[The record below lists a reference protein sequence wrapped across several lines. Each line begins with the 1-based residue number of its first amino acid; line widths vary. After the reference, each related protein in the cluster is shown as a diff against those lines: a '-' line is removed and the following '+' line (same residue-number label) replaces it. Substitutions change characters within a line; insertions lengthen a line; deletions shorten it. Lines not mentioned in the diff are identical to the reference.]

1 MNLFKRLS
9 IRVITENFVKTVKRF
24 PLPVVFSALTAVLII
39 IEIENFSYFNRS
51 PLIEKSIFV
60 SILGFFMTLVSAL
73 YTEKRT
79 SQANIKHVFNLIAV
93 LLLVYL
99 FFTLPAKFRESDYII
114 FANFLSASLFALM
127 FVYTEKEDDKYFGI
141 YNITL
146 FMRAFTS
153 FVFAVILFIGLA
165 SAAFSIQKLLIGDN
179 FHHEIYGD
187 IWAVVAAFFAPV
199 YFLGGLPAKNE
210 PDSKTFNFPKALKIL
225 LQFILIPLVSLYLL
239 ILYSY
244 AAKIILTRVWPE
256 GIVSYLIISYSL
268 VGIVT
273 IILLSPLKDDENFAW
288 TKTFSKY
295 FFRALIPLIIVLF
308 MAISK
313 RIGQYGITEKRY
325 FILILAF
332 WLAGAAL
339 YMALSKKKNL
349 KLLPV
354 TLSIIS
360 VLSLYGPWSCFS
372 VSLRSQR
379 TILKELLT
387 VNGLL
392 VEGKIISTED
402 QIPFADR
409 KSISSIVSYF
419 YDNHG
424 IDKLDYLDPLYNKLK
439 AESNDEIKEKYHY
452 YRDKNEAVPRRMLV
466 REGFGFEFV
475 NEYQT
480 ESNMNYVSVSL
491 NYRSRPELTDVSGYS
506 RMIDCT
512 EHGTKGTLFD
522 EDNSL
527 YIKFTEERII
537 FAKDTSATDFSI
549 RIQDHAE
556 DIFSKIKNP
565 AQSNNL
571 EHEELTVQAENDTVK
586 YMLMFKFFNM
596 NRKDAEEEYR
606 VTSSR
611 YKLFYTVKE
620 LSE

>member
-9 IRVITENFVKTVKRF
+9 VKVITENFVKTVKRF
-24 PLPVVFSALTAVLII
+24 PLPVLFSALTAVLII
-39 IEIENFSYFNRS
+39 IEIEKFSYFNRS
-51 PLIEKSIFV
+51 HLIEKSIFI

-79 SQANIKHVFNLIAV
+79 SQTKGKYIFNLIAV

-99 FFTLPAKFRESDYII
+99 FFTLPEKFRETDYII
-114 FANFLSASLFALM
+114 FANFISASLFALM
-127 FVYTEKEDDKYFGI
+127 FVYTEKENDKYFGI

-153 FVFAVILFIGLA
+153 FVFAVILFLGLA
-165 SAAFSIQKLLIGDN
+165 SAVFAVQELLVGDN

-187 IWAVVAAFFAPV
+187 IWALVAAFFAPV
-199 YFLGGLPAKNE
+199 FFLGGLPVKNE
-210 PDSKTFNFPKALKIL
+210 PDTESFIFPKALKVL

-244 AAKIILTRVWPE
+244 AAKIIFTRVWPE

-268 VGIVT
+268 VGIVA

-295 FFRALIPLIIVLF
+295 FFRALLPLIIVLF

-313 RIGQYGITEKRY
+313 RIGQYGVTEKRY

-379 TILKELLT
+379 DILKDLLT
-387 VNGLL
+387 VNGIL
-392 VEGKIISTED
+392 VEGRIISTERE
-402 QIPFADR
+402 IPFNDR

-424 IDKLDYLDPLYNKLK
+424 IGKLDYLNPLYEKLK
-439 AESNDEIKEKYHY
+439 AETDDEVKEKYHY
-452 YRDKNEAVPRRMLV
+452 YRDKNEQVPRRMLV
-466 REGFGFEFV
+466 QEGFGFEFV

-480 ESNMNYVSVSL
+480 QNSLDYINVALKYNYDPVL
-491 NYRSRPELTDVSGYS
+491 EDISGYD

-512 EHGTKGTLFD
+512 DNTLKKPVFD
-522 EDNSL
+522 EKYSL
-527 YIKFTEERII
+527 YIRHDSNKVVFS
-537 FAKDTSATDFSI
+537 KDSLSELFSI
-549 RIQDHAE
+549 DLKPHTDEILK
-556 DIFSKIKNP
+556 KITNP
-565 AQSNNL
+565 VDGNQL
-571 EHEELTVQAENDTVK
+571 GPEEMTVRDENDSLK
-586 YMLMFKFFNM
+586 YMIAFRNFNLT
-596 NRKDAEEEYR
+596 RKNENEIFGL
-606 VTSSR
+606 SSSHFR
-611 YKLFYTVKE
+611 LYYTIK
-620 LSE
+620 

>member
-9 IRVITENFVKTVKRF
+9 VKVITENFVKTVKRF
-24 PLPVVFSALTAVLII
+24 PLPVLFSALTAVLVI
-39 IEIENFSYFNRS
+39 IEIEKFSYFNRS
-51 PLIEKSIFV
+51 HLIEKSIFI

-79 SQANIKHVFNLIAV
+79 SHTKGKYIFNLIAI

-99 FFTLPAKFRESDYII
+99 FFTLPEKFRETDYII

-127 FVYTEKEDDKYFGI
+127 FVYTEKENDKYFGI

-153 FVFAVILFIGLA
+153 FVFAVILFLGLA
-165 SAAFSIQKLLIGDN
+165 SAVFAVQELLVGDN
-179 FHHEIYGD
+179 FHEEIYGD
-187 IWAVVAAFFAPV
+187 IWALVAAFFAPV
-199 YFLGGLPAKNE
+199 FFLGGLPEKNE
-210 PDSKTFNFPKALKIL
+210 PDTETFQFPKALKVL
-225 LQFILIPLVSLYLL
+225 LQFILIPLVSLYLM

-244 AAKIILTRVWPE
+244 AAKIIFTRVWPE

-268 VGIVT
+268 VGIIA
-273 IILLSPLKDDENFAW
+273 IILLSPLRDDENFAW

-295 FFRALIPLIIVLF
+295 FFRALLPLIIVLF
-308 MAISK
+308 MAIFK
-313 RIGQYGITEKRY
+313 RIGQYGVTEKRY

-332 WLAGAAL
+332 WLAGTAL
-339 YMALSKKKNL
+339 YMVFGKKKNL

-379 TILKELLT
+379 AILKELLT
-387 VNGLL
+387 DSGIL
-392 VEGKIISTED
+392 VEGRIISTEKE
-402 QIPFADR
+402 IPFADR

-424 IDKLDYLDPLYNKLK
+424 IGKLDYLAPLYEKLK
-439 AESNDEIKEKYHY
+439 TETDDKVKDKYHY
-452 YRDKNEAVPRRMLV
+452 YRDKNEQVPRRMLV

-480 ESNMNYVSVSL
+480 QNSFDYINVALKYNYDPVL
-491 NYRSRPELTDVSGYS
+491 EDISGYD

-512 EHGTKGTLFD
+512 DNIFKKPVFD
-522 EDNSL
+522 EGYSL
-527 YIKFTEERII
+527 YIRHDSNKVI
-537 FAKDTSATDFSI
+537 FSKDSLSELFSI
-549 RIQDHAE
+549 DLKLYTDEILK
-556 DIFSKIKNP
+556 KIKNP
-565 AQSNNL
+565 VNGNQL
-571 EHEELTVQAENDTVK
+571 GPEEMTVRDENDSLK
-586 YMLMFKFFNM
+586 YMIAFRNFNLT
-596 NRKDAEEEYR
+596 RKNENEKY
-606 VTSSR
+606 
-611 YKLFYTVKE
+611 E
-620 LSE
+620 LSSSHFRLYFTIN

>member
-9 IRVITENFVKTVKRF
+9 VKVITENFVKTVKRF
-24 PLPVVFSALTAVLII
+24 PLPVLFSALTAVLFI
-39 IEIENFSYFNRS
+39 IEIEKFSYFNRS
-51 PLIEKSIFV
+51 HLIEKSIFI

-79 SQANIKHVFNLIAV
+79 SQTKGKYIFNLIAV

-99 FFTLPAKFRESDYII
+99 FFTLPEKFRETDYII
-114 FANFLSASLFALM
+114 FANFLSASLFAMM
-127 FVYTEKEDDKYFGI
+127 FVYTEKENDKYFGI

-153 FVFAVILFIGLA
+153 FVFAVILFLGLA
-165 SAAFSIQKLLIGDN
+165 SAVFAVQELLVGDN

-199 YFLGGLPAKNE
+199 FFLGGLPVKNE
-210 PDSKTFNFPKALKIL
+210 PDTETFIFPKALKVL

-244 AAKIILTRVWPE
+244 AAKIIFTRVWPE

-268 VGIVT
+268 VGIVA

-295 FFRALIPLIIVLF
+295 FFRALLPLIIVLF
-308 MAISK
+308 MAVFK
-313 RIGQYGITEKRY
+313 RIGQYGVTEKRY

-339 YMALSKKKNL
+339 YMVFGKKKNL

-379 TILKELLT
+379 DILKDLLT
-387 VNGLL
+387 VNGIF
-392 VEGKIISTED
+392 VDGKIVSAEKE
-402 QIPFADR
+402 IPFADR

-424 IDKLDYLDPLYNKLK
+424 IGKLDYLNPLYEKLK
-439 AESNDEIKEKYHY
+439 AETDDEVKEKYHY
-452 YRDKNEAVPRRMLV
+452 YRDKNEQVPRRILV
-466 REGFGFEFV
+466 QEGFGFEFV
-475 NEYQT
+475 NAYQT
-480 ESNMNYVSVSL
+480 QNSL
-491 NYRSRPELTDVSGYS
+491 DYINVALKYSYDPVLEDISGYD

-512 EHGTKGTLFD
+512 DNVLKKPVFD
-522 EDNSL
+522 EGYSL
-527 YIKFTEERII
+527 YIRHENNKVI
-537 FAKDTSATDFSI
+537 FSKDSLSELFSI
-549 RIQDHAE
+549 DLKLHTDEILK
-556 DIFSKIKNP
+556 KIKNP
-565 AQSNNL
+565 TNGNQL
-571 EHEELTVQAENDTVK
+571 GPEEMTVREENDSLK
-586 YMLMFKFFNM
+586 YMIAFRNFNLKRKNENEKFQL
-596 NRKDAEEEYR
+596 
-606 VTSSR
+606 SSSHFR
-611 YKLFYTVKE
+611 LYYTIK
-620 LSE
+620 

>member
-9 IRVITENFVKTVKRF
+9 VKVITENFVKTVKRF
-24 PLPVVFSALTAVLII
+24 PLPVLFSALTAVLII

-51 PLIEKSIFV
+51 HLIEKSIFI
-60 SILGFFMTLVSAL
+60 SILGFFMTLVSSL

-79 SQANIKHVFNLIAV
+79 SQTKGKYIFNLIAV

-99 FFTLPAKFRESDYII
+99 FFTLPEKFRETDYII

-127 FVYTEKEDDKYFGI
+127 FVYTEKENDKYFGI

-153 FVFAVILFIGLA
+153 FVFAVILFLGLA
-165 SAAFSIQKLLIGDN
+165 SAVFAVQELLVGDN

-199 YFLGGLPAKNE
+199 FFLGGLPVKNE
-210 PDSKTFNFPKALKIL
+210 PDTETFIFPKALKVL

-244 AAKIILTRVWPE
+244 AAKIIFTRVWPE

-268 VGIVT
+268 VGIVA

-295 FFRALIPLIIVLF
+295 FFRALLPLIIVLF
-308 MAISK
+308 MAVFK
-313 RIGQYGITEKRY
+313 RIGQYGVTEKRY

-339 YMALSKKKNL
+339 YMVFGKKKNL

-379 TILKELLT
+379 DILKDLLT
-387 VNGLL
+387 VNGIF
-392 VEGKIISTED
+392 VDGKIVSAEKE
-402 QIPFADR
+402 IPFADR

-424 IDKLDYLDPLYNKLK
+424 IGKLDYLNPLYEKLK
-439 AESNDEIKEKYHY
+439 AETDDEIMEKYHY
-452 YRDKNEAVPRRMLV
+452 YRDKNEQVPRRMLV
-466 REGFGFEFV
+466 QEGFGFEFV
-475 NEYQT
+475 NAYQT
-480 ESNMNYVSVSL
+480 QNSL
-491 NYRSRPELTDVSGYS
+491 DYINVALKYSYDPVLEDISGYG

-512 EHGTKGTLFD
+512 DNIFKKPVFD
-522 EDNSL
+522 EGYSL
-527 YIKFTEERII
+527 YIRHDSNKV
-537 FAKDTSATDFSI
+537 
-549 RIQDHAE
+549 
-556 DIFSKIKNP
+556 IFSKDSLSELFSIDLKLHTDEILKNIKNP
-565 AQSNNL
+565 MGGNQL
-571 EHEELTVQAENDTVK
+571 GPEEMTVREENDSLK
-586 YMLMFKFFNM
+586 YMIAFRNFNLK
-596 NRKDAEEEYR
+596 RKNENEIFQL
-606 VTSSR
+606 SSSHFR
-611 YKLFYTVKE
+611 LYYTIK
-620 LSE
+620 

>member
-9 IRVITENFVKTVKRF
+9 VKVITENFVKTVKRF
-24 PLPVVFSALTAVLII
+24 PLPVLFSALTAVLII

-51 PLIEKSIFV
+51 HLIEKSIFI

-79 SQANIKHVFNLIAV
+79 SQTKGKYIFNLIAV

-99 FFTLPAKFRESDYII
+99 FFTLPEKFRETDYII

-127 FVYTEKEDDKYFGI
+127 FVYTEKENDKYFGI

-153 FVFAVILFIGLA
+153 FVFAVILFLGLA
-165 SAAFSIQKLLIGDN
+165 SAVFAVQELLVGDN
-179 FHHEIYGD
+179 FHEEIYGD

-199 YFLGGLPAKNE
+199 FFLGGLPVKNE
-210 PDSKTFNFPKALKIL
+210 PDTETFIFPKALKVL

-244 AAKIILTRVWPE
+244 AAKIIFTRVWPE

-268 VGIVT
+268 VGIVA

-295 FFRALIPLIIVLF
+295 FFRALLPLIIVLF
-308 MAISK
+308 MAVFK
-313 RIGQYGITEKRY
+313 RIGQYGVTEKRY

-339 YMALSKKKNL
+339 YMVFGRKKNL

-379 TILKELLT
+379 DILKDLLT
-387 VNGLL
+387 VNGIL
-392 VEGKIISTED
+392 VEGKIISTEN

-424 IDKLDYLDPLYNKLK
+424 IGKLDYLNPLYEKLK
-439 AESNDEIKEKYHY
+439 AETDDEVKEKYHY
-452 YRDKNEAVPRRMLV
+452 YRDKNEQVPRRMLV

-480 ESNMNYVSVSL
+480 QNSLDYINVALKYNYDPVL
-491 NYRSRPELTDVSGYS
+491 EDISGYD
-506 RMIDCT
+506 RLIDCT
-512 EHGTKGTLFD
+512 DNNLRKPVFD
-522 EDNSL
+522 ENYSL
-527 YIKFTEERII
+527 YIRRESNKMI
-537 FAKDTSATDFSI
+537 FSKDSLSELFSI
-549 RIQDHAE
+549 DLKLHTDEILK
-556 DIFSKIKNP
+556 KIKNP
-565 AQSNNL
+565 MGGNQL
-571 EHEELTVQAENDTVK
+571 GPEEMAVRGENDSLK
-586 YMLMFKFFNM
+586 YMIAFRNFNLT
-596 NRKDAEEEYR
+596 RKSENEE
-606 VTSSR
+606 
-611 YKLFYTVKE
+611 FE
-620 LSE
+620 LSSSHFRLYYTIK

>member
-9 IRVITENFVKTVKRF
+9 VKVITENFVKTVKRF
-24 PLPVVFSALTAVLII
+24 PLPVLFSALTAVLII
-39 IEIENFSYFNRS
+39 IEIEKFSYFNRS
-51 PLIEKSIFV
+51 HLIEKSIFI

-79 SQANIKHVFNLIAV
+79 SQTKGKYIFNLIAV

-99 FFTLPAKFRESDYII
+99 FFTLPEKFRETDYII

-127 FVYTEKEDDKYFGI
+127 FVYTEKENDKYFGI

-153 FVFAVILFIGLA
+153 FVFAVILFLGLA
-165 SAAFSIQKLLIGDN
+165 SAVFAVQELLVGDN
-179 FHHEIYGD
+179 FHEEIYGD
-187 IWAVVAAFFAPV
+187 IWALVAAFFAPV
-199 YFLGGLPAKNE
+199 FFLGGLPVKNE
-210 PDSKTFNFPKALKIL
+210 PDTGSFIFPKALKVL

-244 AAKIILTRVWPE
+244 AAKIIFTRVWPE

-268 VGIVT
+268 VGIVA
-273 IILLSPLKDDENFAW
+273 IILLSPLKDDENFTW

-295 FFRALIPLIIVLF
+295 FFRALLPLIIVLF
-308 MAISK
+308 MAVSK
-313 RIGQYGITEKRY
+313 RIGQYGVTEKRY

-332 WLAGAAL
+332 WLAGTAL
-339 YMALSKKKNL
+339 YMVFGRKKNL

-372 VSLRSQR
+372 VSFRSQR
-379 TILKELLT
+379 DILKDLLT
-387 VNGLL
+387 VNGIL
-392 VEGKIISTED
+392 VEGKIISTEN

-424 IDKLDYLDPLYNKLK
+424 IEKIEYLKPVYEKLK
-439 AESNDEIKEKYHY
+439 AETDDEVKEKYHY
-452 YRDKNEAVPRRMLV
+452 YRDKNEQVPRRMLV

-480 ESNMNYVSVSL
+480 QNSLDYINVALKYNYDPVL
-491 NYRSRPELTDVSGYS
+491 EDISGYD

-512 EHGTKGTLFD
+512 DNNLRKPVFD
-522 EDNSL
+522 ENYSL
-527 YIKFTEERII
+527 YIRRESNKMI
-537 FAKDTSATDFSI
+537 FSKDSLSELFSI
-549 RIQDHAE
+549 DLKLHTDEILK
-556 DIFSKIKNP
+556 KIKNP
-565 AQSNNL
+565 MGGNQL
-571 EHEELTVQAENDTVK
+571 GPEEMAVRDENDSLK
-586 YMLMFKFFNM
+586 YMIAFRNFNLT
-596 NRKDAEEEYR
+596 RKSDNEKY
-606 VTSSR
+606 
-611 YKLFYTVKE
+611 E
-620 LSE
+620 LSSSHFRLYYTIK